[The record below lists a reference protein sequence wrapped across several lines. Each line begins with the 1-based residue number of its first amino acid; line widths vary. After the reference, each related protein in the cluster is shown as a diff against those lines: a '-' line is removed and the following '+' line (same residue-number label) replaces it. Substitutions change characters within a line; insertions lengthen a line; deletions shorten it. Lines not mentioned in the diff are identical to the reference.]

1 MENRK
6 IRYIIANSDKDFIA
20 KVIEHNGESWVYRK
34 GDLLVPI
41 RELGGG
47 GYQFIS
53 REVFYKISRLMN
65 IYAKNIEILLTE
77 IRDYLRKDDTK
88 VYNINTYIPLEG
100 TSIVYSDGCVKISR
114 MIAEFKTVNAVVV
127 FEINPWKLN
136 DQVYQTLSV
145 CNINYSIIDDKFFD
159 NAYFYKLTIIN
170 LVNKLL
176 EP

>member
-1 MENRK
+1 MENK
-6 IRYIIANSDKDFIA
+6 KTKYIIANDDKAFIA
-20 KVIEHNGESWVYRK
+20 KVIEYNGELWVYKK
-34 GDLLVPI
+34 GNLEVPI
-41 RELGGG
+41 KELKG

-53 REVFYKISRLMN
+53 REVFYKISRLIN
-65 IYAKNIEILLTE
+65 IYAKVIEILLTE

-88 VYNINTYIPLEG
+88 VYNITTYIPLEG

-114 MIAEFKTVNAVVV
+114 AISELKTLNAVVV

-136 DQVYQTLSV
+136 EHVWQISSV
-145 CNINYSIIDDKFFD
+145 CDINYGIVDDKFFD
-159 NAYFYKLTIIN
+159 DAYFYKLTIIN